1 MYNVAVV
8 LNADGRSISKSETFI
23 RSHIESLK
31 TEFNVIT
38 LVGNPGRRRLMDEQT
53 DFQSLRFWPRAFRKM
68 LRLIRGQTVRQQDN
82 AALAKLFRDRNIHCC
97 FAEYGMSGVG
107 VMDVCQQLE
116 TPLVV
121 HFHGYDAYRHDL
133 LEKYRSDYHRMFQ
146 IAERIVAVSR
156 DMKDKLEREVGFSEK
171 IVHSS
176 CGFNSSILKSS
187 EATDKQPNTAT
198 FVGRLTPKKDPVG
211 LIRAFA
217 VVVSSIPQA
226 QLTIIGDGELRP
238 DCENVIIELALQRNV
253 TLLGWKGHD
262 EVLDKVRRSTVFVM
276 NSITAENG
284 DKEGTPVAVMEAM
297 VLKNIVIATQHGG
310 IVDIIKDGKTG
321 LLYPEFD
328 YGLLSR
334 NLIAALSGDCDPR
347 IPSNAR
353 QYAID
358 NLSASLKNRQLN
370 EIVRES
376 IQNRPIRVA

>member
-23 RSHIESLK
+23 HSHIESLK

-38 LVGNPGRRRLMDEQT
+38 LVGNPGQRKLLEEGI
-53 DFQSLRFWPRAFRKM
+53 DFQPLDFFSRAIRKFFRLLRR
-68 LRLIRGQTVRQQDN
+68 QTVRQQDN
-82 AALAKLFRDRNIHCC
+82 LALAKLFKKRNVVCC

-107 VMDVCQQLE
+107 VMEVCSQLN

-133 LEKYRSDYHRMFQ
+133 LKKYRTDYHRMFQ
-146 IAERIVAVSR
+146 IAERIIAVSK
-156 DMKDKLEREVGFSEK
+156 DMKDKLEREVGFTEK
-171 IVHSS
+171 IIHSS
-176 CGFNSSILKSS
+176 CGFNPSILESS
-187 EATDKQPNTAT
+187 ETIVKQANTVT

-217 VVVSSIPQA
+217 PVVSKIPQA
-226 QLTIIGDGELRP
+226 QLTLIGDGELRP
-238 DCENVIIELALQRNV
+238 DCENIIREFSLEPNV
-253 TLLGWKGHD
+253 TLLGWKSHD
-262 EVLDKVRRSTVFVM
+262 EVLDIVRRSTVFVM
-276 NSITAENG
+276 NSVTAENG

-297 VLKNIVIATQHGG
+297 ALKNIVIATQHGG

-334 NLIAALSGDCDPR
+334 NLVAALSGACEPG
-347 IPSNAR
+347 IPNNAR

-358 NLSASLKNRQLN
+358 NLGASLKNRLLN

-376 IQNRPIRVA
+376 IQNRPTRVA